1 VARLADGISHGRVI
15 EAQYLWERRSD
26 GRYVPKVQIR
36 IPRQQGQMETL
47 VITDPQ
53 GRTYRD
59 LNKALEMDF
68 WMLNQWRMKHA
79 PKADL
84 VITPA

>member
-1 VARLADGISHGRVI
+1 
-15 EAQYLWERRSD
+15 
-26 GRYVPKVQIR
+26 
-36 IPRQQGQMETL
+36 METL